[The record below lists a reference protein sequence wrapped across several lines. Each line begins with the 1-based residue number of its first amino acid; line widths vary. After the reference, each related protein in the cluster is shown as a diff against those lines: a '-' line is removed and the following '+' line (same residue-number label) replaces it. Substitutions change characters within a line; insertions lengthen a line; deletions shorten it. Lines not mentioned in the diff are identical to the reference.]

1 MPRCSRGFAFR
12 RMGFKRTARLN
23 RVIAPIHILPDLLCM
38 VAIVVSLAHEDV
50 LQIVYMSFNEQI
62 EVRIASLYP
71 FRLVVRL
78 D

>member
-1 MPRCSRGFAFR
+1 
-12 RMGFKRTARLN
+12 
-23 RVIAPIHILPDLLCM
+23 M